1 MAECDFCHVWVY
13 TNLRV
18 CKIMRCVSVPII
30 VFVTLNQL
38 YEMAWDEKFDCLS
51 LYCMDLAY
59 NIVSTQC
66 FSPLIYWN
74 TKMSCLCELT
84 AYIVHAFFAKVHS
97 VSRGVWF
104 RKFFFSN
111 RLVLNHGN
119 RMGWTQKDVTCL
131 WHGRANCQGL
141 VSWSL
146 PEFVFNYHDDV
157 YCRDMKCTWLSAALQ
172 YWVCFM
178 KPAPVL

>member
-1 MAECDFCHVWVY
+1 MAVCDFCHAWVY

-18 CKIMRCVSVPII
+18 CKIMRCISVPII

-97 VSRGVWF
+97 VSRCVWF
-104 RKFFFSN
+104 RKFF
-111 RLVLNHGN
+111 LVIDWFWIMATEWVGHKRMSPVCGMVGLIARGWFHEAYLNLSLTTMMMYIVGI
-119 RMGWTQKDVTCL
+119 
-131 WHGRANCQGL
+131 
-141 VSWSL
+141 WS
-146 PEFVFNYHDDV
+146 
-157 YCRDMKCTWLSAALQ
+157 ALG
-172 YWVCFM
+172 
-178 KPAPVL
+178 